1 MQSWHHHLTRDPS
14 GFYLLDPSVTH
25 GVPVRL
31 FLSEAL
37 LEGAEEG
44 STSRS

>member
-1 MQSWHHHLTRDPS
+1 MPDWRRHLSRDPA

-31 FLSEAL
+31 FLTEAL
-37 LEGAEEG
+37 LESGEEG
-44 STSRS
+44 LYQ